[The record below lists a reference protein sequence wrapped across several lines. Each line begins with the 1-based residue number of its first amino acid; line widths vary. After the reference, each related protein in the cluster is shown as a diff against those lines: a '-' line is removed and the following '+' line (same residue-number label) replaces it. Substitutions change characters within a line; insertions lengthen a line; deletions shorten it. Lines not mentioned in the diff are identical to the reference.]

1 MCGIIGYLD
10 DELGVPYVLD
20 GLEKLEY
27 RGYDSCGLAINQ
39 KHHFEIYK
47 SVKRIKDLR
56 SKISSNGYNII
67 AHTRWATHGKV
78 SIENAHPIKSYDGK
92 YLIVHNG
99 IIENYQ
105 FLKEKYLSD
114 IVFNT
119 ETDTEVIVNLLSKFS
134 LKKDSLIEAIK
145 DIVKI
150 LDGSFACLIIDNDM
164 PDCIYFMKKN
174 SPLLIGQSNSGFF
187 IASDILAFNNR
198 IKRYCRLNDFDVGY
212 LTKKDLYLFNNQKM
226 VIPVFNDFFP
236 LENVKLSNNFNH
248 YMEKEIYEEPLI
260 IKRYLDFYFKNGEIC
275 FDKKI
280 NDLLNNHFKNIYII
294 GSGTSYHAGL
304 LGSYFFKNISKI
316 NSYAFVSS
324 EFYIE
329 ENHFNND
336 DLFIVISQSGETAD
350 LINVM
355 KQISSYQIIAITNVV
370 TSTIGTMANGVI
382 DMMADREIAVASTK
396 AYLASV
402 TILYLLANYFVYNL
416 PYSSLIKQI
425 DFLNNSFKYLPK
437 VLDISKEI
445 SFKNDLFFLGKNND
459 YFLAMEASLKLKE
472 ISYIHSE
479 SFQAGELKHG
489 SIALITPGTPVIA
502 IISNSKYHM
511 LIRSAISEVKSRGAK
526 VYVISTKNVSIP
538 TDDIILDNACD
549 ELSYM
554 VISPIFQLIAY
565 YAALNRGN
573 DIDKPRNLAKSVT
586 VL

>member
-27 RGYDSCGLAINQ
+27 RGYDSCGIAINQ

-56 SKISSNGYNII
+56 SKVSSNGCNII

-78 SIENAHPIKSYDGK
+78 SIDNAHPIKSYDGK

-105 FLKEKYLSD
+105 FLKERYLSD

-134 LKKDSLIEAIK
+134 SKKESLIETIK
-145 DIVKI
+145 NIVEI
-150 LDGSFACLIIDNDM
+150 LDGSFACLVIDNES
-164 PDCIYFMKKN
+164 PERIYFMKKN
-174 SPLLIGQSNSGFF
+174 SPLLIGQSDSGFF

-226 VIPVFNDFFP
+226 VMPVFNDFLP
-236 LENVKLSNNFNH
+236 LENIKLANHFNH

-260 IKRYLDFYFKNGEIC
+260 IKKYLDFYFKNEKIH

-280 NDLLNNHFKNIYII
+280 RDLLNNPFKNIYII

-370 TSTIGTMANGVI
+370 TSTIGTMSNGVI
-382 DMMADREIAVASTK
+382 DMMADQEIAVASTK

-402 TILYLLANYFVYNL
+402 TILYLLANYFVYNS

-425 DFLNNSFKYLPK
+425 DFLENSFKYLPK

-459 YFLAMEASLKLKE
+459 YFLATEASLKLKE

-502 IISNSKYHM
+502 FISNSKYHM

-526 VYVISTKNVSIP
+526 VYIISTKNVSRP

-573 DIDKPRNLAKSVT
+573 DVDKPRNLAKSVT

>member
-47 SVKRIKDLR
+47 SIKRIKDLR

-78 SIENAHPIKSYDGK
+78 SIDNAHPIKSYDGK

-134 LKKDSLIEAIK
+134 LKKDSLIDAIK

-150 LDGSFACLIIDNDM
+150 LDGSFACLIIDNDV
-164 PDCIYFMKKN
+164 PERIYFMKKN

-236 LENVKLSNNFNH
+236 LENIKLSNNFNH

-416 PYSSLIKQI
+416 PYSSIIKQI
-425 DFLNNSFKYLPK
+425 DFLDNSFKYLPK
-437 VLDISKEI
+437 VLDICKEI